1 MKTACIIVNYNDA
14 DTTIAQIKRIRD
26 YRSLDAVV
34 VVDNASTD
42 GSAARLTEYVGGK
55 VTLLESKSNGGY
67 GAGNNL
73 GVRLASEMLRAEY
86 CLIANPDAEFSDEC
100 AAALVRNMEQHPELG
115 VIAPVMVNPF
125 LPVKAGIPG
134 SRENVLSGAA
144 AWPLRPWLYDLLES
158 GPLSRRIFT
167 GILHYPR
174 WRYIGRKLVPVDCV
188 PGSLLLVDT
197 EKFLQAGGYDENVFL
212 YGEEYMLGHSMRLL
226 GYRTALL
233 TEASFLHR
241 HGETI
246 RKSYRK
252 LLERQKLREKSTM
265 YYYKEYLGINTFQ
278 ELVTKMFYAAV
289 NLEVRLF
296 AEKGF

>member
-1 MKTACIIVNYNDA
+1 MKTACIILNYNDA
-14 DTTIAQIKRIRD
+14 DTTIAQIRRIRD
-26 YRSLDAVV
+26 YKSLDAVV

-42 GSAARLTEYVGGK
+42 DSVARLTEYVGGK
-55 VTLLESKSNGGY
+55 VTLLESETNGGY

-73 GVRLASEMLRAEY
+73 GVRLASEMLRAKY
-86 CLIANPDAEFSDEC
+86 CLIANPDAEFSDKC
-100 AAALVRNMEQHPELG
+100 AAALVRSMEEHPELG
-115 VIAPVMVNPF
+115 VIAPVMVNPN

-134 SRENVLSGAA
+134 TRENVLTGAA

-158 GPLSRRIFT
+158 GPVSRRVFT

-197 EKFLQAGGYDENVFL
+197 GKFLQSGGYDENVFL
-212 YGEEYMLGHSMRLL
+212 YGEEYMLGHAMRLL

-233 TEASFLHR
+233 TDSFFMHR
-241 HGETI
+241 HAGTI
-246 RKSYRK
+246 GKSYRK
-252 LLERQKLREKSTM
+252 LLERQKLREKSTL
-265 YYYKEYLGINTFQ
+265 YYYKEYLGINSLQ
-278 ELVTKMFYAAV
+278 ELVTKLFYAAV

-296 AEKGF
+296 AEK